1 MDIEDTRNRIVLLTD
16 QKKTILQ
23 SLKNVELD
31 FSVPGT
37 DFFHRVLKY

>member
-31 FSVPGT
+31 
-37 DFFHRVLKY
+37 L